1 MATEN
6 WSPVYVLE
14 NLATDIATAFETSA
28 FGTVAFGVVSFG
40 GSPDVGKELWS
51 AISATGT
58 AESWSAI
65 SATGTGESWSEISAA

>member
-14 NLATDIATAFETSA
+14 AIATDISQEFETSA

-40 GSPDVGKELWS
+40 GTPDVGKEVWS
-51 AISATGT
+51 AISAAGT

>member
-6 WSPVYVLE
+6 WSPIYVLE
-14 NLATDIATAFETSA
+14 AIATDISTEFETSA

-40 GSPDVGKELWS
+40 GTPDVGKEVWS

>member
-1 MATEN
+1 MATEY
-6 WSPVYVLE
+6 WSPIFVLE
-14 NLATDIATAFETSA
+14 AVSTDIQGLYESSA
-28 FGTVAFGVVSFG
+28 FGTVAFGVLSFG
-40 GSPDVGKELWS
+40 GTPDVGKELWS

>member
-14 NLATDIATAFETSA
+14 ALSTDIQQEFESSA
-28 FGTVAFGVVSFG
+28 FGTVAFGVLSFG
-40 GSPDVGKELWS
+40 GSPDIGKELWS
-51 AISATGT
+51 AVSASGP

-65 SATGTGESWSEISAA
+65 SSTGTAASWSEISAA

>member
-1 MATEN
+1 MATEY
-6 WSPVYVLE
+6 WSPIYVLE
-14 NLATDIATAFETSA
+14 ALSTDIATKYESSA
-28 FGTVAFGVVSFG
+28 FGTVAFGVLSFG

-51 AISATGT
+51 AISSTGT

>member
-40 GSPDVGKELWS
+40 GTPDVGKEVWS
-51 AISATGT
+51 AIVN
-58 AESWSAI
+58 
-65 SATGTGESWSEISAA
+65 